1 MSVVI
6 SGALIDGAGIP
17 MSGCH
22 IILKSRVNTSEVVMR
37 TVADVV
43 TGNCGEYCFKAQTGK
58 YCVYLKQDWRD
69 EYCVGDIAVYDDS
82 KPGTLNDFLTAL
94 DEGDLKPDVV
104 KRFEEMVVQ
113 AQQSAEAAAESE
125 RQAGQHA
132 EAAALIKEQVETLAD
147 NVQQNTNAVEE
158 NTQRVEQLASQV
170 EDTAEEV
177 RQDAEAAKQAA
188 SDAEQARDE
197 IDVALSATLK
207 TANHLS
213 EIAAEGEDAQQ
224 ESRDNLGLKSA
235 ATMDVQ
241 TDIYNRTEGCVAL
254 PGAFG
259 YGMTKS
265 GGNSI
270 VASDMT
276 TVARTAHN
284 VHPGR
289 YYTVSSGTEETTGIT
304 EIIWLDNNWGD
315 KTSQTATK
323 LVLFFGK
330 DGRILMTIRGDDI
343 YAPVTWTNLT
353 PLLGSAAQKDVQEDI
368 YDRTEGRLAIPG
380 AFGYGAIFRSS
391 KSFSSENGP
400 TEFLE
405 WVKNTN
411 PGQYA
416 VTQYG
421 SVNRYNPIIKGV
433 VFTGIVD
440 IKIPDTVAS
449 NASPDNKGKVVT
461 FYGVNGEI
469 YYNRLAGSQF
479 SGWVKL
485 NLKGVDFA
493 DILSARIAPTSLG
506 DPDVGGLILAAYQGT
521 ADGDTNISMTRGNAY
536 PGSSLTPLSIAIPS
550 DRENVA
556 TATPLIT
563 TRGCRGW
570 SLPGAYIA
578 LNGAAG
584 NVRGDSAL
592 VGLFVRAA

>member
-1 MSVVI
+1 MSVLI
-6 SGALIDGAGIP
+6 SGALINGAGVP
-17 MSGCH
+17 MAECK
-22 IILKSRVNTSEVVMR
+22 IYLDALVNTSEVV
-37 TVADVV
+37 TESFAVIETDAA
-43 TGNCGEYCFKAQTGK
+43 GQYAFEAQKGK
-58 YCVYLKQDWRD
+58 YTVHIKQKHGPKC
-69 EYCVGDIAVYDDS
+69 CVGDISVYDDS

-104 KRFEEMVVQ
+104 KRFEELVAQ

-188 SDAEQARDE
+188 SDAEQARDD

-213 EIAAEGEDAQQ
+213 EIAAEGEDAQR

-241 TDIYNRTEGCVAL
+241 T
-254 PGAFG
+254 
-259 YGMTKS
+259 
-265 GGNSI
+265 
-270 VASDMT
+270 
-276 TVARTAHN
+276 
-284 VHPGR
+284 
-289 YYTVSSGTEETTGIT
+289 
-304 EIIWLDNNWGD
+304 
-315 KTSQTATK
+315 
-323 LVLFFGK
+323 
-330 DGRILMTIRGDDI
+330 
-343 YAPVTWTNLT
+343 
-353 PLLGSAAQKDVQEDI
+353 DI

-400 TEFLE
+400 TEFVE
-405 WVKNTN
+405 WVKSTN
-411 PGQYA
+411 PSQYA

-421 SVNRYNPIIKGV
+421 SVNRHNPIIKGV

-449 NASPDNKGKVVT
+449 NVSPDSRTKVVT
-461 FYGVNGEI
+461 FYGVNGEV
-469 YYNRLAGSQF
+469 YHTRCAGSPLPEW
-479 SGWVKL
+479 GKL
-485 NLKGVDFA
+485 NLTSVDFA
-493 DILSARIAPTSLG
+493 GVLSSRVAPTSVG
-506 DPDVGGLILAAYQGT
+506 NPDVGGLILAAYQGT
-521 ADGDTNISMTRGNAY
+521 ADGDTNISMTRGYAY
-536 PGSSLTPLSIAIPS
+536 PGSSLTPLSISIPN

-570 SLPGAYIA
+570 SLPGVYIA
-578 LNGAAG
+578 LNGAAD
-584 NVRGDSAL
+584 NARGDSAL

>member
-43 TGNCGEYCFKAQTGK
+43 TGNNGEYSFEAQVGK
-58 YCVYLKQDWRD
+58 YCVYLRQDWRD

-104 KRFEEMVVQ
+104 QRFEEMVAQ

-125 RQAGQHA
+125 RLAEQHVTDA
-132 EAAALIKEQVETLAD
+132 QQIKSDCETLAND
-147 NVQQNTNAVEE
+147 VQKNAEAVAASK
-158 NTQRVEQLASQV
+158 QQVEQLASQV
-170 EDTAEEV
+170 EDTASEV
-177 RQDAEAAKQAA
+177 RQDAEAAKKAA
-188 SDAEQARDE
+188 SDAEQARDD

-213 EIAAEGEDAQQ
+213 EIAAGGEDAQR

-241 TDIYNRTEGCVAL
+241 T
-254 PGAFG
+254 
-259 YGMTKS
+259 
-265 GGNSI
+265 
-270 VASDMT
+270 
-276 TVARTAHN
+276 
-284 VHPGR
+284 
-289 YYTVSSGTEETTGIT
+289 
-304 EIIWLDNNWGD
+304 
-315 KTSQTATK
+315 
-323 LVLFFGK
+323 
-330 DGRILMTIRGDDI
+330 
-343 YAPVTWTNLT
+343 
-353 PLLGSAAQKDVQEDI
+353 DI

-493 DILSARIAPTSLG
+493 DILSARTAPTSLG

-521 ADGDTNISMTRGNAY
+521 ADGDTNISMTRGYAY

-563 TRGCRGW
+563 TTGCRGW

-578 LNGAAG
+578 LNGAAD
-584 NVRGDSAL
+584 NARGDSAL
-592 VGLFVRAA
+592 VGLFVRTA